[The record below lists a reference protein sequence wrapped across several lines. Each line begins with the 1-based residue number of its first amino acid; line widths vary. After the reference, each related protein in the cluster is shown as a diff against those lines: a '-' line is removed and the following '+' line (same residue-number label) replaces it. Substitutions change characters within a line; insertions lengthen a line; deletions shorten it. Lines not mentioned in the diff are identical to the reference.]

1 MAVVFLFPCFL
12 LLLWFTL
19 KHLLPGKSHEP
30 SLPPSPPG
38 LPFLGNLLQLSS
50 LPHRSLHRLALRY
63 GPVMLIRMGQVPTL
77 VVSTADAAQELFRC
91 HDLAVSTR
99 PFSKG
104 AFKLTFDAHN
114 ISFAPYGDR
123 WRHAKKLAVVHLLN
137 LKRVLSFRAVRDE
150 EVQNMIDRI
159 CAVATGGGCQVRL
172 SEILFEYAN
181 AVVCHAAAGKET
193 KQERTAV
200 TYRKMMAE
208 ASVLISGFQMY
219 DMFPALAWLGIV
231 TGADAKIDRIR
242 KQFDEFFAGILEEH
256 RDRRAKRS
264 DVVEHFVDILLS
276 LGKDVAGD
284 ESGLEEIEIKAIA
297 SDLIAAGTDTSF
309 VTLEWAMAELMRN
322 PTVMRKLQDEVR
334 RVAGGKLK
342 VAEEDLSQMHY
353 LKAVT
358 KEVLRL
364 RIPAP
369 VLLPRETT
377 TSFSF
382 RGYHIPAKTR
392 VCINAWAIAR
402 DPKTWEAPEEF
413 RPERFLDS
421 SVDFRGN
428 DFQFLPFGA
437 GRRMCPG
444 INFAMATNE
453 IALAN
458 LVHRFDWELPG
469 GMNPADLDMEEAPGL
484 TTPKKVPL
492 CLVATPWTS

>member
-19 KHLLPGKSHEP
+19 KHLLPGKSHGP

-77 VVSTADAAQELFRC
+77 VVSSADAAQELFRS

-99 PFSKG
+99 PFSKA
-104 AFKLTFDAHN
+104 AFKLTFDARN
-114 ISFAPYGDR
+114 ISFAPYGDH
-123 WRHAKKLAVVHLLN
+123 WRHSKKLAVVHLLSP
-137 LKRVLSFRAVRDE
+137 KRVLSFRAVRDE

-159 CAVATGGGCQVRL
+159 CSAGAAGGGCQVRL
-172 SEILFEYAN
+172 SEILFDYAN
-181 AVVCHAAAGKET
+181 GVVCHAAVGKET
-193 KQERTAV
+193 KQGRTAV
-200 TYRKMMAE
+200 TYRKMVAD
-208 ASVLISGFQMY
+208 ASVLISGFQVD
-219 DMFPALAWLGIV
+219 DMFPALAWFSAV
-231 TGADAKIDRIR
+231 TGVDAKLDRMR
-242 KQFDEFFAGILEEH
+242 KRFDEFFTGILEEH
-256 RDRRAKRS
+256 RDRRANRS

-276 LGKDVAGD
+276 LN
-284 ESGLEEIEIKAIA
+284 ESGLEEIDIKAIT

-309 VTLEWAMAELMRN
+309 TTLEWAMAELMRN
-322 PTVMRKLQDEVR
+322 PTVMWKLQEEVR
-334 RVAGGKLK
+334 QVAGGKMN

-353 LKAVT
+353 LKAVM

-369 VLLPRETT
+369 MLLPRETT
-377 TSFSF
+377 TSFSL

-392 VCINAWAIAR
+392 VFINAWAIAR

-421 SVDFRGN
+421 GVDFRGN
-428 DFQFLPFGA
+428 DFQFLAFGA

-458 LVHRFDWELPG
+458 LVHRFDWELPD

-492 CLVATPWTS
+492 CLVATPWISGRR